1 MNEIVLIEKQL
12 PRLRQHEY
20 RFLRFLRNASM
31 PISEK
36 EIIEFY
42 CDNVQMRNSKETY
55 GYNSEDKYV
64 RLYIPYTEKD
74 IYIRAMAWFDNN
86 MGKAIRRG
94 ILKRLHILED

>member
-20 RFLRFLRNASM
+20 RFLMFLRNASM

-36 EIIEFY
+36 EMVEFY
-42 CDNVQMRNSKETY
+42 IENIQMKISKETY
-55 GYNSEDKYV
+55 GYNSKKEYV
-64 RLYIPYTEKD
+64 RLWIPYTDKD
-74 IYIRAMAWFDNN
+74 IYTLAMAWFDNN

-94 ILKRLHILED
+94 IVKRLHILED